1 MISKIL
7 RKLISSLSFFI
18 KNVNTFNFVNNQNIK
33 NEIFTRLKKIKKNSN
48 LKKHTLNLIKN

>member
-33 NEIFTRLKKIKKNSN
+33 NEIFTRLKKIKKF
-48 LKKHTLNLIKN
+48 